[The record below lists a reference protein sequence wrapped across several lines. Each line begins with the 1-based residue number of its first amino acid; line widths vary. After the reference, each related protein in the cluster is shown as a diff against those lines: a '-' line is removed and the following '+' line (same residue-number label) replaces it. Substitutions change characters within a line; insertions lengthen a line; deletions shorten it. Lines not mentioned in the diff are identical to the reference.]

1 MHPTAYLS
9 HSDARDAAGHWPNPR
24 WRMTDPDAI
33 AARIAEDGA
42 RIAAERGSCSADDLT
57 RLGWQ
62 PDQVERVRQALE
74 VTVDELV
81 EGTQPRDAG
90 GRFARHPMDPRPPS
104 LDDDAVAYGC
114 ERAA

>member
-1 MHPTAYLS
+1 MHPTPYLS
-9 HSDARDAAGHWPNPR
+9 HTDARDAAGHWPNPR

-42 RIAAERGSCSADDLT
+42 RIAAEKGDCDVADLT

-62 PDQVERVRQALE
+62 PDQVERIRAQLE

-81 EGTQPRDAG
+81 DGTRLRDGA
-90 GRFARHPMDPRPPS
+90 GRFAW
-104 LDDDAVAYGC
+104 
-114 ERAA
+114 RAPTR